1 MNQILV
7 SNAKF
12 PKLSRRVQYL
22 KNDEGGDGTMCEIM
36 EELVKEMSME
46 SIRNLFE
53 NGCLL
58 EAVVASFPNV
68 LEEDIRAIYAEVS
81 AKQ

>member
-1 MNQILV
+1 
-7 SNAKF
+7 
-12 PKLSRRVQYL
+12 
-22 KNDEGGDGTMCEIM
+22 MCEIV
-36 EELVKEMSME
+36 EEFAKEYALEKAME

-58 EAVVASFPNV
+58 EVVLASFPNV